1 MLVSTVSESATRVL
15 VALSDDEP
23 PLGGVVAVPE
33 VGPSLWVWALV
44 LIVAVTVALRVVRS
58 IGKIIM
64 VLAAFGLLG
73 GGSLAFLTGL
83 FG

>member
-44 LIVAVTVALRVVRS
+44 VLVAVTVVLRVVRS
-58 IGKIIM
+58 LAKIAM
-64 VLAAFGLLG
+64 ALAAIGVLG
-73 GGSLAFLTGL
+73 GGSLAFLGGL